1 MSLAWLSAAP
11 PLADLQSSL
20 DSFFNAVEAF
30 FSNLAA
36 VQWGALIL
44 ALLLYLS
51 HQLCRSRA
59 WFNVLRA
66 AYPNERF
73 RWRRIAGVQIAGVG
87 INSILPARAGDVTKI
102 YLAKQSI
109 PASSYPAV
117 TSSFF
122 VDSVFDTPVGLL
134 VIVYAIAAGG
144 LPSLNLLPSLP
155 AFDLAFWADHPRFLL
170 FTITA
175 VTIGLLV
182 LFAVLSVRAVV
193 FWRRIKQGVVIL
205 TDFRRYLR
213 EVASWMTVAW
223 CLRFAAFWFSLEAFN
238 VGGSVQ
244 NVLFM
249 MAVQAVSTLT
259 PFTPEHSACVQRRP
273 ADRARRL
280 QRAVYAGRDLPDGSH
295 TQHQKPDP
303 AGRGRAARI
312 GAAIPGADHG
322 RAGRHRTAPALT
334 IALARGPTPA
344 RASIPV
350 CSRARCDGRGR
361 AAPSASPD
369 RSRRSGGC
377 DPRI

>member
-1 MSLAWLSAAP
+1 MGPAWRRLPPNPGVLSLRGMSLAWLSAALP
-11 PLADLQSSL
+11 AADLQSSL

-36 VQWGALIL
+36 VQWGALVL
-44 ALLLYLS
+44 ALLLYLC

-73 RWRRIAGVQIAGVG
+73 RWRRIAGAQVAGMG
-87 INSILPARAGDVTKI
+87 INSVLPARAGDVTKI
-102 YLAKQSI
+102 YLAKQAI
-109 PASSYPAV
+109 PGSTYPAV

-134 VIVYAIAAGG
+134 VLFYAIAAGG

-175 VTIGLLV
+175 ITIGLLV
-182 LFAVLSVRAVV
+182 LFAVFSVRAVV

-213 EVASWMTVAW
+213 QVASWMTVGW
-223 CLRFAAFWFSLEAFN
+223 SLRFAAFWFSLEAFN
-238 VGGSVQ
+238 IGGSAQ

-249 MAVQAVSTLT
+249 MGVQAVSTLT
-259 PFTPEHSACVQRRP
+259 PFTPGGAGAQQ
-273 ADRARRL
+273 AL
-280 QRAVYAGRDLPDGSH
+280 MVYAFRDVASRSTVLAYSVGQQIAMAAFNFLCALVAIFLIARTLSIRSLIRRGEEERREAEQPEE
-295 TQHQKPDP
+295 TAVEP
-303 AGRGRAARI
+303 AATEW
-312 GAAIPGADHG
+312 P
-322 RAGRHRTAPALT
+322 
-334 IALARGPTPA
+334 
-344 RASIPV
+344 
-350 CSRARCDGRGR
+350 
-361 AAPSASPD
+361 
-369 RSRRSGGC
+369 
-377 DPRI
+377 

>member
-1 MSLAWLSAAP
+1 MNAAP
-11 PLADLQSSL
+11 PFALLVASLGSSI
-20 DSFFNAVEAF
+20 DSFFDAVEAF

-36 VQWGALIL
+36 VQWGALAL
-44 ALLLYLS
+44 ALMLYLC

-66 AYPNERF
+66 AYPHERF
-73 RWRRIAGVQIAGVG
+73 LYRRIAGAQIAGVG

-109 PASSYPAV
+109 PGSSYPAV

-122 VDSVFDTPVGLL
+122 VDSVFDTPVGIL
-134 VIVYAIAAGG
+134 VIVYAITAGG

-193 FWRRIKQGVVIL
+193 FWQRIKQGVVIL
-205 TDFRRYLR
+205 TDIGRYLR
-213 EVASWMTVAW
+213 QVASWMAVGW
-223 CLRFAAFWFSLEAFN
+223 SLRFAAFWFSLVAFN
-238 VGGSVQ
+238 IGGSVQ

-259 PFTPEHSACVQRRP
+259 PFTPGGAGAQQ
-273 ADRARRL
+273 AL
-280 QRAVYAGRDLPDGSH
+280 MVYAFRDVASRSTVLAYSVG
-295 TQHQKPDP
+295 QQ
-303 AGRGRAARI
+303 
-312 GAAIPGADHG
+312 
-322 RAGRHRTAPALT
+322 
-334 IALARGPTPA
+334 IALAAFNLLCSLVAIFLMARTLSIRSIIRRGEEA
-344 RASIPV
+344 R
-350 CSRARCDGRGR
+350 RGEEE
-361 AAPSASPD
+361 PQ
-369 RSRRSGGC
+369 GEEE
-377 DPRI
+377 PREAEQLT